1 MIVLSFLEQKN
12 TLEAHI
18 MESPIIAID
27 VMTKLLDE
35 KPSSWRRLL
44 VPVSIRYDQ
53 LHVIMQL
60 VYG

>member
-1 MIVLSFLEQKN
+1 
-12 TLEAHI
+12 

-35 KPSSWRRLL
+35 KTSSWRRLL

-53 LHVIMQL
+53 LHAIMQL